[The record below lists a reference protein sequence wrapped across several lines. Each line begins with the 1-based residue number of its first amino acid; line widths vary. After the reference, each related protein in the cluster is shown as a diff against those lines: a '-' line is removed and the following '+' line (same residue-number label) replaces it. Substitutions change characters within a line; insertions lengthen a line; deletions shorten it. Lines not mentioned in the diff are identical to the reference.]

1 MTNLEQ
7 SIIDKIHAFP
17 PEKQKKVL
25 DFAES
30 LESNGQPNGEP
41 NQTLWEMVKDIIEE
55 VPDDAWDEIPTDA
68 SINVDHYLYGHKKKQ
83 V

>member
-7 SIIDKIHAFP
+7 SIIDKIHRFT
-17 PEKQKKVL
+17 PEKQQKVL
-25 DFAES
+25 DYAES
-30 LESNGQPNGEP
+30 LESNGHSTGEP

-55 VPDDAWDEIPTDA
+55 IPDDAWDEIPSDS